1 MSIPYYDIQVNY
13 NRRSGLIEV
22 WMFSGGWR
30 KVMVSNGDE
39 IMISSDRTEI
49 KRVIKDLIRK
59 MRVIEH
65 SLDNVELGAWNP

>member
-30 KVMVSNGDE
+30 KVIAMNEAE

-49 KRVIKDLIRK
+49 KRVIKDLVRK
-59 MRVIEH
+59 MRVIER
-65 SLDNVELGAWNP
+65 SLDNVGLGAWNP